1 MEIPALTTDDT
12 ALLLIDLQNGFVD
25 PDGFVARSI
34 GGLTPSLVAAV
45 EPARRLLAGAREAGI
60 PVIHTQHAF
69 EPGYRDGGFLVEEVL
84 PRRTVEGIEFSHDLV
99 TGTWE
104 AEFYPTVTPIEGE
117 HIIAKNRYDAFIGT
131 RLERLLH
138 RNGIRTLLVGGVVTT
153 VCVEST
159 IRDASM
165 RDFRV
170 YLATDAVGDIDEG
183 AHAQGVARLS
193 RNFAHPIT
201 TDEAVAGW
209 TAVPAL
215 A

>member
-1 MEIPALTTDDT
+1 MNVPQLTTADT

-25 PDGFVARSI
+25 PRGFVARDF
-34 GGLTPSLVAAV
+34 GGLSPSLRAAV
-45 EPARRLLAGAREAGI
+45 GAARRLLLAARDAGI

-69 EPGYRDGGFLVEEVL
+69 EHGYRDGGFLVQEIMPKRAGDGTE
-84 PRRTVEGIEFSHDLV
+84 PSHDLV
-99 TGTWE
+99 VGSWE
-104 AEFYPTVTPIEGE
+104 AEFAAPVAPLDGE
-117 HIIAKNRYDAFIGT
+117 HIISKNRYDAFIGT

-138 RNGIRTLLVGGVVTT
+138 RDGIRTLIVGGVVTT

-159 IRDASM
+159 IRDAAM

-170 YLATDAVGDIDEG
+170 YLAADAVGDIDED

-193 RNFAHPIT
+193 RNFAHALT
-201 TDEAVAGW
+201 VADARQAWG
-209 TAVPAL
+209 AVPVA